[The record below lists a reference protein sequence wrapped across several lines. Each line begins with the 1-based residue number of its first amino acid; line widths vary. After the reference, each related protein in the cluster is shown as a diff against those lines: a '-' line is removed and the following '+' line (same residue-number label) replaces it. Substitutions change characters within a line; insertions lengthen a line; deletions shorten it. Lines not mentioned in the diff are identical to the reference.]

1 MKFRSVFDVIGPV
14 MIGPSSSHTAGA
26 ARIGKMAR
34 QLFGRKPT
42 WAKIHLYG
50 SFAKTY
56 QGHGTDV
63 AIVGGLLD
71 FDTYDERIKNAFALA
86 EEAGLSFEFI
96 EEDGASDHPNTARLR
111 IGDDESDFEL
121 VGISIGGG
129 KAEITEINGFELRL
143 TGESPA
149 ILVLHNDRHGAIA
162 SVTSILADHHINIG
176 HMEVSRRDKGKD
188 AMMIIETDQRIPED
202 LMEDLENCQ
211 HIVSV
216 VSISE

>member
-34 QLFGRKPT
+34 QLYGRQPK
-42 WAKIHLYG
+42 WAKILLYG

-71 FDTYDERIKNAFALA
+71 FDTFDERIREAFQLA
-86 EEAGLSFEFI
+86 EEAGLTVEFI
-96 EEDGASDHPNTARLR
+96 EEEGASDHPNTARIK

-143 TGESPA
+143 SGENPA

-162 SVTSILADHHINIG
+162 SVTSVLADNKINIG
-176 HMEVSRRDKGKD
+176 HMEVSRRDKGKE
-188 AMMIIETDQRIPED
+188 AMMIIETDQRIPDEI
-202 LMEDLENCQ
+202 MENLEGCE
-211 HIVSV
+211 HILSV
-216 VSISE
+216 ISISE